1 MTAAGHLAHKQ
12 FAGYRDRALSPA
24 ELLEVDAHVAECSE
38 CRDRLYGEN
47 HVAAGIRALRSRLA
61 RHLGY
66 AEIVACSE
74 GNGKPSQ
81 LQHLRECP
89 ACQGDVQDLSR
100 FRTERVEIPRKP
112 QGPPVTKWVKYRLPL
127 GIGAVVLAVAGL
139 VTFVLTRPASAP
151 PPPPSV
157 VVQGADPALPPAER
171 EILQRALNA
180 GKFEPAPILA
190 TLITAKP
197 GAAAPTGLYVLGP
210 LGTVVLVD
218 RPVFRWSLTSDA
230 TSFVVTIF
238 DEQSRKL
245 AESPSLSSTDWTPP
259 APLPRGVVL
268 KWHVTARTKSGATI
282 QAPAAAGPEA
292 RFQVV
297 PQPVVDRIEVLRRDF
312 PGNPMLLAALYAHA
326 GALDAVEATL
336 MGVDHAVS
344 QSYREAIRNLRQPR

>member
-38 CRDRLYGEN
+38 CRGRLYGEN

-74 GNGKPSQ
+74 GNGKPPQ

-112 QGPPVTKWVKYRLPL
+112 QGPPATKWVKYRLPL

-157 VVQGADPALPPAER
+157 VSPARRSGPASGGTRDPAARP
-171 EILQRALNA
+171 QRRQIRA
-180 GKFEPAPILA
+180 GPHPRHPDHRQTRRGGPYRLVR
-190 TLITAKP
+190 P
-197 GAAAPTGLYVLGP
+197 RPTG
-210 LGTVVLVD
+210 D
-218 RPVFRWSLTSDA
+218 RR
-230 TSFVVTIF
+230 
-238 DEQSRKL
+238 
-245 AESPSLSSTDWTPP
+245 
-259 APLPRGVVL
+259 
-268 KWHVTARTKSGATI
+268 
-282 QAPAAAGPEA
+282 AG
-292 RFQVV
+292 
-297 PQPVVDRIEVLRRDF
+297 
-312 PGNPMLLAALYAHA
+312 
-326 GALDAVEATL
+326 
-336 MGVDHAVS
+336 
-344 QSYREAIRNLRQPR
+344 